1 MSDASQFMVWAQ
13 HGWADNNR
21 EMMVLGKRLVSD
33 ATSVIAP
40 DLGYIQT
47 WLRIEPLIR
56 QVEAIATD
64 QLTRYPDHL
73 FRIVGHSMG
82 GLIWLEVLNRHPD
95 WWNRIHSLVLLAS
108 PVGGA
113 DLGRMIDPL
122 GLGVGI
128 AKDLGKNRRA
138 IAETIASHIPTLVVA
153 GDIDGGSDGTI
164 PVEST
169 KVSHASFVCLQAL
182 SHPVLRSHPA
192 AISAIHKFW
201 NQSDIFPSLIPD
213 PILHQLRSVP
223 GMTDS
228 HPRDFKYSNDLIALK
243 DGRMIRIWKNSF
255 NIHHVFV
262 ASPDGYCL
270 YSGFVGWMHTPDLWH
285 VLDHINAT
293 EAIARES

>member
-1 MSDASQFMVWAQ
+1 MSDASQFKVWAQ
-13 HGWADNNR
+13 HGWADTNR
-21 EMMVLGKRLVSD
+21 EMMVLGKRLVGD
-33 ATSVIAP
+33 EISVIAP
-40 DLGYIQT
+40 DLGYVRT
-47 WLRIEPLIR
+47 WLWIEPLIQ

-64 QLTRYPDHL
+64 QLTRYPDQS

-113 DLGRMIDPL
+113 DLGRMIDPFEL
-122 GLGVGI
+122 GIGI

-192 AISAIHKFW
+192 AVSAIHKFW
-201 NQSDIFPSLIPD
+201 NQPDIFPSLLPD

-223 GMTDS
+223 GMTDG
-228 HPRDFKYSNDLIALK
+228 HPRDFNSSKDLIVLK
-243 DGRMIRIWKNSF
+243 DGRTIRIWKNPF
-255 NIHHVFV
+255 NIHHVFI
-262 ASPDGYCL
+262 ASSNGHCL
-270 YSGFVGWMHTPDLWH
+270 YSGFVGWMHT
-285 VLDHINAT
+285 
-293 EAIARES
+293 